1 MQEWSPYLNR
11 MLSTMETRENRENH
25 ENREKHKPSLSYKAT
40 FLYYWGCLKLEKSSS
55 TEDIIR
61 VPSSD
66 YVDNPIKSHY
76 RNMNN

>member
-1 MQEWSPYLNR
+1 MQEWSPDLNR
-11 MLSTMETRENRENH
+11 MLSTMETRENREQ
-25 ENREKHKPSLSYKAT
+25 HKPSLSYKAT
-40 FLYYWGCLKLEKSSS
+40 FLYYCGCLKSEKSSS